1 MAKKTILLGTA
12 DNYGDGDPLRTAFG
26 KVNDNFDELYA
37 GQNSDPSN
45 TGASLLPDVDGT
57 RDLGA
62 ADKQWADLYVR
73 DFIYLNGNRIE
84 VDAQGRLLVAGSVQ
98 QNLDI
103 QGSVFGDD
111 STLLVDG
118 VNNTIPGYVSID
130 VLKTAVAVSSSYAEF
145 ASYITNL

>member
-1 MAKKTILLGTA
+1 MAKQTINLGTGELT
-12 DNYGDGDPLRTAFG
+12 GDGESIRSAFD

-73 DFIYLNGNRIE
+73 DFIYLI
-84 VDAQGRLLVAGSVQ
+84 
-98 QNLDI
+98 
-103 QGSVFGDD
+103 
-111 STLLVDG
+111 
-118 VNNTIPGYVSID
+118 
-130 VLKTAVAVSSSYAEF
+130 
-145 ASYITNL
+145 